1 MKKGGGGAQWD
12 GTDQDLFKKGV
23 LVPLVVP
30 CYNNNDTY
38 IFVCFLVQATG
49 IAHIFFFTDLVS
61 WKLKMTNER
70 YKQANKQQGI
80 EITSV
85 IKKLILELTTQQTCE
100 MLNAQERFES
110 KI

>member
-1 MKKGGGGAQWD
+1 
-12 GTDQDLFKKGV
+12 
-23 LVPLVVP
+23 
-30 CYNNNDTY
+30 
-38 IFVCFLVQATG
+38 
-49 IAHIFFFTDLVS
+49 
-61 WKLKMTNER
+61 MTNER

-85 IKKLILELTTQQTCE
+85 IKKLILELTTQQMCE